1 MSSIQPPSSHSPA
14 WIAQTWLAFGL
25 SVGSLALGIFCL
37 PVDAWVK
44 GYMGMGTMFALG
56 STASL
61 SKTVRD
67 LHEAKQVT
75 ARIDEA
81 KVEKL
86 LADHHPLR

>member
-1 MSSIQPPSSHSPA
+1 MSSVPPTISHSQA
-14 WIAQTWLAFGL
+14 WVVQTWLAFGL
-25 SVGSLALGIFCL
+25 SVGSLSLGIFFL
-37 PVDAWVK
+37 PVGAWVK
-44 GYMGMGTMFALG
+44 GYMGMGTLFALG

-86 LADHHPLR
+86 LAEHHPLR

>member
-1 MSSIQPPSSHSPA
+1 MNSVQPPSSHSQA
-14 WIAQTWLAFGL
+14 WVVQTWLAFLL
-25 SVGSLALGIFCL
+25 SVGSLSLGIFYL
-37 PVDAWVK
+37 PVDGWVK
-44 GYMGMGTMFALG
+44 GYMGMGTLFALG

-67 LHEAKQVT
+67 LHEARQVT

-86 LADHHPLR
+86 LAEHHPLR

>member
-1 MSSIQPPSSHSPA
+1 MSSVQPPISHSQA
-14 WIAQTWLAFGL
+14 WVVQTWLAFGISVSSL
-25 SVGSLALGIFCL
+25 SLGIVFL
-37 PVDAWVK
+37 PVDSWVK
-44 GYMGMGTMFALG
+44 GYMGMGTLFALG

-86 LADHHPLR
+86 LAEHHPLR